1 MVKKTE
7 GNVSD
12 SMKNKHPMLKPMK
25 EYGGRSFLRN
35 VMPKEKK
42 PKEEKIKPTPKPV
55 KRQKIKKGPPP
66 PGVCRYC
73 GQDWRSFPG
82 AAEIY
87 FVDGFSKR
95 CTDCG

>member
-12 SMKNKHPMLKPMK
+12 SLKNKHPMLETMK
-25 EYGGRSFLRN
+25 EYGGSSFLHN

-42 PKEEKIKPTPKPV
+42 PKEKKSKPKRKPL

-66 PGVCRYC
+66 QGVCRFC
-73 GQDWRSFPG
+73 GLDWRSFPS
-82 AAEIY
+82 APACY
-87 FVDGFSKR
+87 FGNGFLEP
-95 CTDCG
+95 CNDCS